1 MLTIF
6 YKFENQVISSNQL
19 DILQHIPL
27 TSVIW
32 VDLLQPSTN
41 ELEAL
46 QSIFQIEFLTREEA
60 EEIQSRY
67 FEVDSTFFINL
78 TCISQKQSNVEQGI
92 ISFILKDNTL
102 FSIRQDSLSVF
113 TEISQKTFLNSKYYQ
128 NGIDVLTSFF
138 EHIIENDADTIEY
151 NARHISK
158 MSKKLSLERSIDE
171 QLIIDI
177 ANFQESTMLIRQ
189 NVIEKQRVLSAML
202 KSKYFQSYNYEDLRI
217 LIKDTGSL
225 LDHSAFSFERL
236 EYLQNTFMGLIN
248 IEQNKIIKIFTVVS
262 VIFMPPTLIASIYGM
277 NFKVMPELDWM
288 GGYPFALG
296 LMVLS
301 SIITLFFFKKKQWL

>member
-19 DILQHIPL
+19 DILQHTPL

-277 NFKVMPELDWM
+277 NFKMMPELDWM

>member
-1 MLTIF
+1 MHTIF
-6 YKFENQVISSNQL
+6 YKSENHVVSSNSIE
-19 DILQHIPL
+19 ILQHIPL
-27 TSVIW
+27 SSIIW
-32 VDLLQPSTN
+32 IDLLQPSTS

-67 FEVDSTFFINL
+67 FELDGTFFINL
-78 TCISQKQSNVEQGI
+78 TCISQKQSHVEQGI
-92 ISFILKDNTL
+92 ISFILKDSTL
-102 FSIRQDSLSVF
+102 FSIRQDALSVF

-296 LMVLS
+296 LMVFS

>member
-19 DILQHIPL
+19 DILQHTPL
-27 TSVIW
+27 TSIIW

-102 FSIRQDSLSVF
+102 FSIRQDSLTVF

>member
-6 YKFENQVISSNQL
+6 YKFDNQIVSSNQL
-19 DILQHIPL
+19 DILQRIPL

-67 FEVDSTFFINL
+67 FEVDGTFFINL
-78 TCISQKQSNVEQGI
+78 TCISQKQSQLEQGI

-102 FSIRQDSLSVF
+102 FSIRQDSLTVF

-262 VIFMPPTLIASIYGM
+262 VIFMPPTLIASVYGM
-277 NFKVMPELDWM
+277 NFKLMPELDWM